1 MNKEL
6 TSLIRKAAELMVE
19 AKYLSAF
26 TGAGI
31 SVESG
36 IPPFR
41 GKNGLWTIYD
51 PAHFEID
58 YFIQHPEESWK
69 LLKKLFFETFEKAVP
84 NEAHIILAEL
94 ERKKILKALIT
105 QNIDNLHY
113 LAGSKNI
120 VEYHGNSRKLVCLSC
135 RRSYPAE
142 AKLLENLP
150 PKCRCSGIL
159 KPDFVFFGEGIPI
172 EAALEAERIT
182 ESSDVMLVVG
192 TTGQVYPAALIP
204 QNAKRNGATIIEVN
218 QEPSEYSYSITDIF
232 IEGKA
237 TKMLEMI
244 EMEIESITQ
253 N

>member
-1 MNKEL
+1 MIKDL
-6 TSLIRKAAELMVE
+6 KTLIRKAAELMVN

-41 GKNGLWTIYD
+41 GKNGLWSIYD
-51 PAHFEID
+51 PSHFEIE
-58 YFIQHPEESWK
+58 YFIKHPEESWK
-69 LLKKLFFETFEKAVP
+69 LLKKLFFETFEKAAP
-84 NEAHIILAEL
+84 NKAHIVLAEL
-94 ERKKILKALIT
+94 ERMNILKALIT

-135 RRSYPAE
+135 GRSFPADP
-142 AKLLENLP
+142 ALLENLP
-150 PKCRCSGIL
+150 PRCRCSGIL

-172 EAALEAERIT
+172 EAALEADRIT

-204 QNAKRNGATIIEVN
+204 QNAKRNGAKIIEVN
-218 QEPSEYSYSITDIF
+218 QEPSEYSYDITDIF
-232 IEGKA
+232 IKGKA
-237 TKMLEMI
+237 TKILEMI
-244 EMEIESITQ
+244 KMEIDSLTQ
-253 N
+253 K